1 MRRRSRTRRP
11 ASMRD
16 TSRKLDTRA
25 WIFSPLSRIC
35 PRMSGGMSAGR
46 DSPSV
51 RSSVYPRMTVSGP
64 LMSCMIIER
73 KSARSWSSA
82 CCSLQSRNTPTSA
95 FPSVSRLR
103 VTSHTPHGDSTPALP
118 SSPRQEP
125 CSAAA
130 STVSSGVAL
139 PGSRTKSPAGRPTM
153 AETGAPHA
161 SARARLTKR
170 MRPLRSMIATPSAV
184 ARSASAK
191 TSASSAPST
200 RAASPI
206 VGSHRA
212 RRMPPLMGT
221 AASMG
226 AHGRRLSH
234 ATLRYR
240 IDASRTW
247 AGFSLESIWPMG
259 ARGCAQCGT
268 VPRTGAKFCAEC
280 GESLGGVPARERP
293 WRLTAAGAAVLGV
306 FLSAGLAI
314 WTFILVPAQGRAPGG
329 PRAASAPPAPGSQQ
343 LPEGH
348 PTVPLA
354 LPAEVKSFIADLAA
368 KAKEKPQD
376 ADAWARLGQVEYREA
391 HKEAIPLFERYL
403 ALRPDDPTARTDLG
417 TMYLY
422 AGDVGRA
429 VATYKAVIQRN
440 PSFVQAHYNLA
451 VTYHQQGDDTG
462 ALAELRTA
470 RNVAGEDAVRNQI
483 DEMIARLTGDKATTA
498 SSPFQSAVERA
509 FRSHPIVGPKIVRFD
524 WSGPAAG
531 RVLVENFPMEAMPP
545 AVREKFTTHM
555 GEELRSAQSANHVDG
570 PVRVEIA
577 DASSGTVMATVTP

>member
-25 WIFSPLSRIC
+25 CIFSPLSRMC

-51 RSSVYPRMTVSGP
+51 RSSVYPRMTVSGA
-64 LMSCMIIER
+64 LMSCVIIER
-73 KSARSWSSA
+73 KSARSCSSA
-82 CCSLQSRNTPTSA
+82 CCSLQSRKTATSTFA
-95 FPSVSRLR
+95 PATRLN
-103 VTSHTPHGDSTPALP
+103 VTSHAPRGDSTPALP

-130 STVSSGVAL
+130 STVSSGAPL

-161 SARARLTKR
+161 SGRARLTKR
-170 MRPLRSMIATPSAV
+170 IHPIRSTNTTPPAV
-184 ARSASAK
+184 ARIPSPK

-314 WTFILVPAQGRAPGG
+314 WTLILVPAQGRAPGG

-376 ADAWARLGQVEYREA
+376 A
-391 HKEAIPLFERYL
+391 
-403 ALRPDDPTARTDLG
+403 
-417 TMYLY
+417 
-422 AGDVGRA
+422 
-429 VATYKAVIQRN
+429 
-440 PSFVQAHYNLA
+440 
-451 VTYHQQGDDTG
+451 G

-483 DEMIARLTGDKATTA
+483 DEMIARLSGDKAGTA

-509 FRSHPIVGPKIVRFD
+509 FRSHPIVGPKIVRFE